1 LHHDDDVEE
10 IIACR
15 EAGIECIRALE
26 IHEDSDVVAKGII
39 SDTSGK
45 ILLLK
50 RTDGEKKW
58 DLPGGHIKKVEI
70 ERGYQGITDGY
81 EREVAEETGLLVPNE
96 QEIYRFDNH
105 FNEKHSQIILFF
117 TEFPSEE
124 PPVDLKIQEFLE
136 NSEFVW
142 VLKDNLHAYLT
153 HSTGVCK
160 TAIEYWLEM
169 DDYLLREAAYLAT
182 QNKKWSKMK
191 RRLVG
196 YGKNKN
202 TGGGKGYTR
211 PSFKKS
217 KSGPSDFSV
226 LEEDN
231 VDKKTVK
238 VKINKK
244 KV

>member
-1 LHHDDDVEE
+1 MVSTSFFLFWFLSLF
-10 IIACR
+10 
-15 EAGIECIRALE
+15 IRFRYYFFSFY
-26 IHEDSDVVAKGII
+26 I
-39 SDTSGK
+39 
-45 ILLLK
+45 
-50 RTDGEKKW
+50 
-58 DLPGGHIKKVEI
+58 
-70 ERGYQGITDGY
+70 
-81 EREVAEETGLLVPNE
+81 
-96 QEIYRFDNH
+96 H
-105 FNEKHSQIILFF
+105 FNNKHSQIILFF
-117 TEFPSEE
+117 TQFPSEE
-124 PPVDLKIQEFLE
+124 PPVDLKIQEKLE
-136 NSEFVW
+136 NSEAVW
-142 VLKDNLHAYLT
+142 VLKDNLPAYLSHAT
-153 HSTGVCK
+153 EVCQTGV
-160 TAIEYWLEM
+160 EYWLEM

-202 TGGGKGYTR
+202 TGGGKGHTR

-231 VDKKTVK
+231 IDKKTVK